1 MSERSPKHSA
11 ALRAG
16 WYPQRVNVVEL
27 VMTEP
32 PTLVLFQGAS
42 A

>member
-16 WYPQRVNVVEL
+16 WYPQRANVVEL
-27 VMTEP
+27 DMTEP
-32 PTLVLFQGAS
+32 PTRALFQGVPA
-42 A
+42 